1 METKEVKD
9 YLNDNNDCTFLIIQ
23 VKNNL
28 HVRVYKTRNLF
39 VKQDHLFVREEGH
52 PAISLECD
60 EMLEKT
66 TWGFSHSWSDEGETY
81 ETRIYNLKDNKN
93 LWAGIMFLR
102 DIANSIKKMLTDLEY
117 PISMLNYE
125 WMDRADKGEDAD

>member
-9 YLNDNNDCTFLIIQ
+9 YLNDNNDCTFLVIQ

-60 EMLEKT
+60 VTLEKEN
-66 TWGFSHSWSDEGETY
+66 WGFFHSWSDEGNTY
-81 ETRIYNLKDNKN
+81 ETRIYNLKDIKN
-93 LWAGIMFLR
+93 LWAGITFLQ
-102 DIANSIKKMLTDLEY
+102 DIAASIKKMLTELEY